1 MSIIT
6 DEEYGSTWSPSK
18 VVGLLLTLLG
28 AAVVLWTVVEI
39 FQLFTQGSA
48 FIVLD
53 DIVPARIELGK
64 SGLLLPREI
73 LIYGLP
79 IWAFSVTS
87 RIGVMLLKNGL
98 EFVDKPKKVGRQV
111 LLLDAFTSLAYL
123 YCRYARR

>member
-1 MSIIT
+1 MSLYT
-6 DEEYGSTWSPSK
+6 DNEYGSSFSASK
-18 VVGLLLTLLG
+18 IVGLLLTLLG

-53 DIVPARIELGK
+53 DIVPARIELGEN
-64 SGLLLPREI
+64 GLFLPREI

-98 EFVDKPKKVGRQV
+98 EFVDKPKKVGK
-111 LLLDAFTSLAYL
+111 
-123 YCRYARR
+123 

>member
-6 DEEYGSTWSPSK
+6 DEDYGSTWSASK
-18 VVGLLLTLLG
+18 IVGFLLTLAGLG
-28 AAVVLWTVVEI
+28 IILWTVVEI

-53 DIVPARIELGK
+53 DIVPAQIEIVK
-64 SGLLLPREI
+64 NGLLLPREV

-87 RIGVMLLKNGL
+87 KIGVMLLKNGL
-98 EFVDKPKKVGRQV
+98 EFVERPKKVGK
-111 LLLDAFTSLAYL
+111 
-123 YCRYARR
+123 

>member
-6 DEEYGSTWSPSK
+6 DEEYGSTWSASK
-18 VVGLLLTLLG
+18 IVGLLLTLLG

-53 DIVPARIELGK
+53 DIVPARIELGEN
-64 SGLLLPREI
+64 GLFLPREI

-87 RIGVMLLKNGL
+87 KIGVMLLKNGL
-98 EFVDKPKKVGRQV
+98 EFVDKPKKAGK
-111 LLLDAFTSLAYL
+111 
-123 YCRYARR
+123 

>member
-1 MSIIT
+1 MSLYT
-6 DEEYGSTWSPSK
+6 DNEYGSSFSASK
-18 VVGLLLTLLG
+18 IVGLLLTLLG

-53 DIVPARIELGK
+53 DIVPARIEIVK
-64 SGLLLPREI
+64 NGLLLPREV

-87 RIGVMLLKNGL
+87 KIGVMLLKNGL
-98 EFVDKPKKVGRQV
+98 EFVDKPKKAGK
-111 LLLDAFTSLAYL
+111 
-123 YCRYARR
+123 

>member
-1 MSIIT
+1 MSLYT
-6 DEEYGSTWSPSK
+6 DNEYGSSFSASK
-18 VVGLLLTLLG
+18 IVGLLLTLLG

-53 DIVPARIELGK
+53 DIVPTQIELGK

-87 RIGVMLLKNGL
+87 RMGVMLLKNGL
-98 EFVDKPKKVGRQV
+98 EFVDKPKKVGK
-111 LLLDAFTSLAYL
+111 
-123 YCRYARR
+123 

>member
-1 MSIIT
+1 MALYNPE
-6 DEEYGSTWSPSK
+6 DYGSTWSASK
-18 VVGLLLTLLG
+18 IVGLLLTLFG

-53 DIVPARIELGK
+53 EIVPARIELGEN
-64 SGLLLPREI
+64 GLFLPREI

-87 RIGVMLLKNGL
+87 KIGVMLLKNGL
-98 EFVDKPKKVGRQV
+98 EFVDKPKKVGK
-111 LLLDAFTSLAYL
+111 
-123 YCRYARR
+123 

>member
-1 MSIIT
+1 MALYNPE
-6 DEEYGSTWSPSK
+6 DYGSTWSASK
-18 VVGLLLTLLG
+18 IVGLLLTLFG

-53 DIVPARIELGK
+53 DIVPARIELGEN
-64 SGLLLPREI
+64 GLFLPREI

-87 RIGVMLLKNGL
+87 KIGVMLLKSGL
-98 EFVDKPKKVGRQV
+98 EFVERPRKVGK
-111 LLLDAFTSLAYL
+111 
-123 YCRYARR
+123 

>member
-6 DEEYGSTWSPSK
+6 DDEYGSSWSPSK
-18 VVGLLLTLLG
+18 IVGLLLTLLG
-28 AAVVLWTVVEI
+28 AAVVLWTVALI

-53 DIVPARIELGK
+53 DIVPARIEFVEGGLG
-64 SGLLLPREI
+64 LPREI

-87 RIGVMLLKNGL
+87 KIGVMLLKNGL
-98 EFVDKPKKVGRQV
+98 EFVDKPKKAGK
-111 LLLDAFTSLAYL
+111 
-123 YCRYARR
+123 